1 MKKRRRKNI
10 DQFPRRKKKKK
21 LLLAG
26 SESCN
31 YRDCGSKEVS
41 STSSKAEGW
50 VKSEIRCIILDLMQ
64 LENLI
69 LHVYYFLF

>member
-10 DQFPRRKKKKK
+10 DQFPRRERKKK
-21 LLLAG
+21 LLAG

-41 STSSKAEGW
+41 SSSSKAEGW

-64 LENLI
+64 LENYLI
-69 LHVYYFLF
+69 LHVYYFPF